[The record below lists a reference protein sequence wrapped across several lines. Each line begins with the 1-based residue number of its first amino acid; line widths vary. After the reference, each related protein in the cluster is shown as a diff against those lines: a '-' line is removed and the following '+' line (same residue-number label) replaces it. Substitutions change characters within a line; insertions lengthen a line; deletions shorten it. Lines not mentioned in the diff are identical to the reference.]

1 MAKFGLTQDMES
13 ALGNDATTAATTT
26 QEAATET
33 ATTTE
38 ESTQSTTETDASAA
52 ASANTSQEQT
62 TETATEFEIN
72 DEHVRSYF
80 KSKGREVANIDDLF
94 VEKTK
99 EVNPYEG
106 LSPELK
112 AIFDYNKETGRGLQD
127 YQKLQQNIDAIPV
140 LDLAFAKAKEDTGMD
155 LSEDDLKAYIEDELN
170 IDLSDLSDLS
180 SVDNIKLNKFVKEYK
195 AGLKADQEKYKTA
208 DTTNAANAKE
218 MVTLADGQQVEKTI
232 FDQHQRSHQAYIEEM
247 KVAVDSVAKTSL
259 NMEFDNNGKKEVST
273 YEYEHDKEDKKK
285 MFSMSQDVDQTVSKL
300 FRTEKGFNHQ
310 GLAKGIWRMDE
321 ANWEKEVSAIVNKAV
336 AENTERLL
344 QNENNID
351 YSRNRIANGA
361 NATAK
366 KDVFS
371 QPRGFGVNFNI

>member
-13 ALGNDATTAATTT
+13 ALGNDAAASTTTT

-33 ATTTE
+33 ATTTTE
-38 ESTQSTTETDASAA
+38 ESTQSTTETDASA
-52 ASANTSQEQT
+52 NTSQQQS

-80 KSKGREVANIDDLF
+80 KSKGREVENIDDLF

-195 AGLKADQEKYKTA
+195 AGLKTAQEKYKTA

-259 NMEFDNNGKKEVST
+259 NMEFDNNGKKEVFT
-273 YEYEHDKEDKKK
+273 YEYEHDKEDKKT
-285 MFSMSQDVDQTVSKL
+285 MFALSQDVDQTVSKL
-300 FRTEKGFNHQ
+300 FRTEKGFDHQ
-310 GLAKGIWRMDE
+310 GLAKGIWRMDPK
-321 ANWEKEVSAIVNKAV
+321 NWEKEVSAIVNKAV

-351 YSRNRIANGA
+351 YSRNRIANVA
-361 NATAK
+361 NATAN

>member
-1 MAKFGLTQDMES
+1 MATFGLTQDMES
-13 ALGNDATTAATTT
+13 ALGNDAAATTT
-26 QEAATET
+26 TAQDTAADTTTDTTTTDTTTTDTGAATT
-33 ATTTE
+33 
-38 ESTQSTTETDASAA
+38 AA
-52 ASANTSQEQT
+52 AAD
-62 TETATEFEIN
+62 FEIN
-72 DEHVRSYF
+72 DDHVRSYF
-80 KSKGREVANIDDLF
+80 KSKGREVENIDDLF
-94 VEKTK
+94 VEKIK

-112 AIFDYNKETGRGLQD
+112 AIFDYDKETGRGLKGF
-127 YQKLQQNIDAIPV
+127 QKIQENIDAIPV

-155 LSEDDLKAYIEDELN
+155 LSEDDLRAYIEDELN

-195 AGLKADQEKYKTA
+195 AGLKTDQEKYKTA
-208 DTTNAANAKE
+208 DTSGGANSKE
-218 MVTLADGQQVEKTI
+218 MVTLADGQQVEKNI

-259 NMEFDNNGKKEVST
+259 NMEFDNNGKKEVFT

-300 FRTEKGFNHQ
+300 FRTENSFNHQ

-344 QNENNID
+344 QNENNIN

-361 NATAK
+361 NVSAK